1 MNPVRVPW
9 SDASFLAYF
18 GGLTIL
24 VAVVALLSV
33 ESGEHA
39 AGAFVGL
46 SALVFAVFM
55 ILALLAR
62 RSGNLVTAGLY
73 ALTAVVSF
81 VTFFGALL
89 DWFGWLPHANSHVFA
104 GFRFWL
110 LVLELSAVIAAA
122 VALRAFHFPLL
133 VLVLAATGWFFVTD
147 LLSGGGDWSAI
158 VTIVYGL
165 VLLNLGVRADGG
177 GSTTYGFWLHVV
189 AGLTIGGGLLWFFHK
204 SDFDW
209 IVIAFMALGYIA
221 LGHYLVRSSWV
232 VLAAWGLF
240 QVTTHFAE
248 KWADVQFLAF
258 FPLGLFFFPF
268 FGLSTSGGI
277 HQRPWLAPIAYAI
290 LGLMLIVIAQ
300 LLARRRRE
308 ALSAAAPV

>member
-1 MNPVRVPW
+1 MNAVRVPW

-24 VAVVALLSV
+24 AAAVALLSV

-39 AGAFVGL
+39 AAGFVGL
-46 SALVFAVFM
+46 SALVFAVVTV
-55 ILALLAR
+55 LAIVSR
-62 RSGNLVTAGLY
+62 RGGRLVTAGLY

-81 VTFFGALL
+81 VILFGALL
-89 DWFGWLPHANSHVFA
+89 DWFGWLPHANSRAFE

-110 LVLELSAVIAAA
+110 LVLEFSAVLAAA

-133 VLVLAATGWFFVTD
+133 VFVVAATAWFFVTD

-165 VLLNLGVRADGG
+165 VLLNLAVRADSG
-177 GSTTYGFWLHVV
+177 GSAVYGFWLHVV
-189 AGLTIGGGLLWFFHK
+189 AGLTIGGGVLWFFHHG
-204 SDFDW
+204 DFDW
-209 IVIAFMALGYIA
+209 IVIAFVALGYIA
-221 LGHYLVRSSWV
+221 LGNHLVRSSWV
-232 VLAAWGLF
+232 VLAAWGLL

-258 FPLGLFFFPF
+258 FPLGLIFFPF
-268 FGLSTSGGI
+268 FGLSVSAET
-277 HQRPWLAPIAYAI
+277 HPRPWAAPLAYAV
-290 LGLMLIVIAQ
+290 LGLVLIVISQ
-300 LLARRRRE
+300 LLFRRRRE
-308 ALSAAAPV
+308 AVAAAQL